1 MKRIVG
7 ITFAVC
13 AALGMAGAASA
24 QEYYGPQS
32 LPPERASPP
41 QAPADAYGPPREPA
55 APADD
60 YGPPPA
66 PPMPAERAY
75 WVRGHWDWNG
85 VQYVWVGGH
94 YVERQVGLVWEPGRW
109 VARDGQ
115 WVWIG
120 GHWRR

>member
-1 MKRIVG
+1 MKRIFA
-7 ITFAVC
+7 ITFAAC
-13 AALGMAGAASA
+13 AAIGLARVASA
-24 QEYYGPQS
+24 QEYYGPES
-32 LPPERASPP
+32 LPPQPARPP
-41 QAPADAYGPPREPA
+41 AVEQ
-55 APADD
+55 D

-85 VQYVWVGGH
+85 FQYVWVGGH
-94 YVERQVGLVWEPGRW
+94 YVERQVGLYWEPGRW

>member
-1 MKRIVG
+1 MKRIIG
-7 ITFAVC
+7 IAFAAY
-13 AALGMAGAASA
+13 AAIGLARTASA

-32 LPPERASPP
+32 LPPQPAPP
-41 QAPADAYGPPREPA
+41 PAVEE
-55 APADD
+55 D
-60 YGPPPA
+60 YGPSPVAPPA
-66 PPMPAERAY
+66 ANY
-75 WVRGHWDWNG
+75 WVRGHYEWDG

-94 YVERQVGLVWEPGRW
+94 YIERPVGLYWEPGRW

>member
-1 MKRIVG
+1 MKRIVA
-7 ITFAVC
+7 IAFAAC
-13 AALGMAGAASA
+13 AAIGLARAASA
-24 QEYYGPQS
+24 QEYYGPES
-32 LPPERASPP
+32 LPPQPAPP
-41 QAPADAYGPPREPA
+41 PA
-55 APADD
+55 AVED

-66 PPMPAERAY
+66 PSMPAERAY

-94 YVERQVGLVWEPGRW
+94 YVERPAGLYWEPGRW

>member
-1 MKRIVG
+1 MKRIFA
-7 ITFAVC
+7 ITFAAC
-13 AALGMAGAASA
+13 AALGLARAASA

-32 LPPERASPP
+32 LPPQPAPP
-41 QAPADAYGPPREPA
+41 PAVEE
-55 APADD
+55 D

-66 PPMPAERAY
+66 AVAPERDY

-85 VQYVWVGGH
+85 VQYAWVGGH
-94 YVERQVGLVWEPGRW
+94 YVQRQVGLFWEPGRW

>member
-13 AALGMAGAASA
+13 AALGMARAASA

-32 LPPERASPP
+32 LPP
-41 QAPADAYGPPREPA
+41 QAPADTYGPPREPA
-55 APADD
+55 APAED